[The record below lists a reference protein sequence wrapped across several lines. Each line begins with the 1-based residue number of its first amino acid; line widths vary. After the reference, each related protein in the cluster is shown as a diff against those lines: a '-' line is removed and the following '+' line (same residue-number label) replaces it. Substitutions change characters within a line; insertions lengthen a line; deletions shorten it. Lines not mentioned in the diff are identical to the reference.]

1 MYKSTILKIAK
12 IKYIEKYSNILL
24 NSTFLLTGGTA
35 IFINKLFQVKIIN
48 HEMNVTGQILSAK
61 CSYFDTTFQCI
72 NVYAPS
78 GNDKIKK
85 RNFSKM
91 IYYISFVRIYRT

>member
-35 IFINKLFQVKIIN
+35 ILINKLLQVKIIN
-48 HEMNVTGQILSAK
+48 HEMNVTGQILSAN
-61 CSYFDTTFQCI
+61 CSYFDITFQCI
-72 NVYAPS
+72 NVYAHS
-78 GNDKIKK
+78 GNNKK
-85 RNFSKM
+85 KER
-91 IYYISFVRIYRT
+91 